1 MKQPANYRLIFLIGA
16 LQLLFQLNCSGT
28 QSNDQLEVRVKW
40 DGRYIPGILRVS
52 GLSRTTEVVTHR
64 QGSDPS
70 NEIKSP
76 GRTSYEPIVLE
87 RQRTQDNSFEELAN
101 RVGPAAQ
108 DTSVSLSDFRKDII
122 LELYEA
128 NQLVIAYDVFRCWP
142 SEYVAF
148 TDADINGHRVTIES
162 ITIENEGWARDT
174 SRP

>member
-40 DGRYIPGILRVS
+40 DGQYIQSILRVS
-52 GLSRTTEVVTHR
+52 GLGRTTEVVTHR
-64 QGSDPS
+64 QGGDPFAS
-70 NEIKSP
+70 IKSP
-76 GRTSYEPIVLE
+76 GLTSYEPIVIE
-87 RQRTQDNSFEELAN
+87 RERTQDTAFEEWAN
-101 RVGPAAQ
+101 KIIGPG
-108 DTSVSLSDFRKDII
+108 SNVPISDFRKDII

-148 TDADINGHRVTIES
+148 TEADINGHRVTIES